1 MGKKPYE
8 FIQNGKHLSH
18 NDDLIPYQRTK
29 NIEQIFV
36 QSNKEYKE
44 CGKAFHEPAV
54 VIPYN
59 QAYIGQSPCEHNVS
73 DKTFC
78 SNSTLMVSRMAQR
91 TKNLYEFQEYATT
104 FEKSSLL
111 EHRVHL
117 EVKGYEY
124 IGRVDNFNGISDF
137 LGTGERIFE
146 YNNLGEPFGEK
157 SVLNITQRT
166 HIGGKVYECNE
177 CGKTF
182 CKESKLTKHQKTHTR
197 EKSMNVRNVEEAS
210 TISHISPYTREF
222 TQGRSHM
229 NVINVEKPL

>member
-1 MGKKPYE
+1 MNIMYL
-8 FIQNGKHLSH
+8 IKHS
-18 NDDLIPYQRTK
+18 
-29 NIEQIFV
+29 
-36 QSNKEYKE
+36 
-44 CGKAFHEPAV
+44 V
-54 VIPYN
+54 VIQP
-59 QAYIGQSPCEHNVS
+59 S
-73 DKTFC
+73 C
-78 SNSTLMVSRMAQR
+78 SVRWHKEQKIFMNF
-91 TKNLYEFQEYATT
+91 KYATT

-117 EVKGYEY
+117 EVKGYGY

-146 YNNLGEPFGEK
+146 YNNLGEPFWEK

-166 HIGGKVYECNE
+166 HIGDKVCECNE

-182 CKESKLTKHQKTHTR
+182 CKKSKLTKHQKTHTR